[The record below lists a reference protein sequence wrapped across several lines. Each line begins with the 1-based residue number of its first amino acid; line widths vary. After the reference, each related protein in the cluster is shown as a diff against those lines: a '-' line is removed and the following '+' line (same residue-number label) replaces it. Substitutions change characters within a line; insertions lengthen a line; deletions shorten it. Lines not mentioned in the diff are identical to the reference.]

1 MNDPIPAVLVVSLL
15 LAVTGLF
22 VAGNLGLVALAVA
35 GLWAAGLL
43 QALDEPV
50 AAWP

>member
-1 MNDPIPAVLVVSLL
+1 MNNAIPAILLVSLF

-35 GLWAAGLL
+35 SLWGAGLL

-50 AAWP
+50 AR